1 MIIKADKNT
10 NRLARHARVRN
21 KVYGTA
27 ERPRFDVFR
36 SNAHIYVQ
44 VIDDDAGKT
53 LAAASDL
60 EKAIAKKAAG
70 KTKTEIAGIVG
81 EEAAKKALAAG
92 ITEVVFDRGGYIYI
106 GRVAAVAEGA
116 RKAGLRF

>member
-44 VIDDDAGKT
+44 VIDDDAGRT

-60 EKAIAKKAAG
+60 EKAIAEEAAG
-70 KTKTEIAGIVG
+70 KTKTEIAAIVG
-81 EEAAKKALAAG
+81 REAAKKALAAG